1 MKIQNSYIFM
11 KKKPFK
17 QQSESLKDKSKEVTS
32 FIGRNIIYSFIRE
45 EFPDSVKNSD
55 SDNIFRKEYSTV
67 IKFNSFESHITFVIN
82 EVIENTFLDVIVDC
96 KSKVQSIKALEYI
109 HEKLYLSDI
118 NEYYIQIISYDAVSE
133 YYCNKIYTKLN
144 ILERNLRKLLFNIYI
159 INFGVKYYQATISKE
174 LQDEVKSNIQA
185 KGGKDKKD
193 VARLQQFFYSIDYGK
208 LQKILF
214 KPTWTDIDQ
223 KKKDEFLANNDDL
236 SKLSDEYLREKFLQF
251 SPKSDWERFF
261 QEKIKIQ
268 NIEQVI
274 KDIANLR
281 NKVAHFKL
289 FDKEDYS
296 KCLKLTKQLNNA
308 VLKATELTEEKD
320 FDEKNEENFRKS
332 LENISKAV
340 QLYRNIVK
348 NIMTPFYEN

>member
-1 MKIQNSYIFM
+1 M
-11 KKKPFK
+11 
-17 QQSESLKDKSKEVTS
+17 
-32 FIGRNIIYSFIRE
+32 
-45 EFPDSVKNSD
+45 
-55 SDNIFRKEYSTV
+55 
-67 IKFNSFESHITFVIN
+67 
-82 EVIENTFLDVIVDC
+82 
-96 KSKVQSIKALEYI
+96 QSIKALEYI

-144 ILERNLRKLLFNIYI
+144 ILKRNLRKLLFNIYI
-159 INFGVKYYQATISKE
+159 VNFGVKYYQATISKE